1 MIDLTSFKAIIF
13 DMDGTLVDSMAA
25 HIEAWQ
31 HTCEVFGYPFDN
43 DYQYSLGG
51 VPSLATVELMNA
63 RYNMSHSP
71 LAVAEF
77 KKKAYEGLNHT
88 PTLIQDTLAVFNHYK
103 TRMPIAVGTGSDRQ
117 HAQWVLSEHG
127 ILAQLDALVTADDVA
142 HGKPHPETFVKAA
155 DSMNIAPHQ
164 CVVFEDTD
172 MGKQA
177 AIAGGMTCIMVKNGR
192 IVR

>member
-31 HTCEVFGYPFDN
+31 RTCEVFGYPFDN

-155 DSMNIAPHQ
+155 DSMNVAPHQ

>member
-1 MIDLTSFKAIIF
+1 
-13 DMDGTLVDSMAA
+13 
-25 HIEAWQ
+25 
-31 HTCEVFGYPFDN
+31 
-43 DYQYSLGG
+43 
-51 VPSLATVELMNA
+51 
-63 RYNMSHSP
+63 
-71 LAVAEF
+71 
-77 KKKAYEGLNHT
+77 
-88 PTLIQDTLAVFNHYK
+88 
-103 TRMPIAVGTGSDRQ
+103 MPIAVGTGSDRQ

-155 DSMNIAPHQ
+155 DSMNVAPHQ